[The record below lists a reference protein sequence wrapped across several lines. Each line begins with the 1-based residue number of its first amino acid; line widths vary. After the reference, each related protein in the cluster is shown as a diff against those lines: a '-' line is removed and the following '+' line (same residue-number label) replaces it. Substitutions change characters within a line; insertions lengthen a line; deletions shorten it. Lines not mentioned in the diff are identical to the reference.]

1 MGLKILH
8 SADWHLDSPF
18 ASFDGE
24 PRAFL
29 QQAQRRIPERLRAL
43 CAEEHCDLVLLA
55 GDIFDGPY
63 SRETAALLADALE
76 DCGVPVFISPG
87 NHDFYGPESP
97 WVRENWPAN
106 VHIFSGRLSYVD
118 LPELD
123 CRIYGAGY
131 GAMDCPGVLEGFR
144 AEREFGHTVAVLHG
158 DPTGGRSPYCPITAS
173 QVRDSGLDYLAL
185 GHIHQSGSFRAGD
198 TLCGWPGCPMGRGWD
213 ETGDKGILIVNL
225 DQTPSALPAVLPL
238 PKFHDLRVRVNRD
251 APAALDAVL
260 PPAESADLFRVTLE
274 GSGTTD
280 LGALKARYSHLG
292 YLELR
297 DEREEERDPF
307 DLSDQDS
314 LRGVFF
320 RLLEEQ
326 LEGAD
331 PEQAEIIRL
340 AAELSARLLDGKEVT
355 LP

>member
-213 ETGDKGILIVNL
+213 EIGPKGAFLVSL
-225 DQTPSALPAVLPL
+225 DAQAQIRQVPLGLPL
-238 PKFHDLRVRVNRD
+238 FWDENLRLEEENG
-251 APAALDAVL
+251 LEQLL
-260 PPAESADLFRVTLE
+260 PPTESTDFYRVTLT
-274 GSGTTD
+274 GTGEADIPGLLSRFAYLPHLEFRDRTEAPV
-280 LGALKARYSHLG
+280 ALW
-292 YLELR
+292 
-297 DEREEERDPF
+297 DEIGE
-307 DLSDQDS
+307 DS
-314 LRGVFF
+314 LRGIFF
-320 RLLEEQ
+320 GMLRSALDRAEPEE
-326 LEGAD
+326 
-331 PEQAEIIRL
+331 AERILL
-340 AAELSARLLDGKEVT
+340 AAEISRKLLDGREVE